1 MGKILIEIEIEKEEL
16 KTLIENAIEE
26 KLIELFG
33 DPDEGL
39 KIKDTFRKRL
49 LKQREKVIAGERRLS
64 LEKVTKDLGF
74 ESF

>member
-1 MGKILIEIEIEKEEL
+1 MGKILIEIEKEEL

-49 LKQREKVIAGERRLS
+49 LKQREKVIAGERGLS